1 MVYQEQK
8 IKTLETE
15 LTLKTEETMKIIS
28 QLKEAT
34 KEVEEL
40 SRPK

>member
-15 LTLKTEETMKIIS
+15 LTLKTEETMKIIA